1 MLKHTASLPNYKLSK
16 EMHTMPVFFSRPRWG
31 SILAVLFLLGGVVF
45 AQKPRSQEQDEDF
58 ARSVKEWT
66 TRPEFIS
73 PLVDHLPRVPGI
85 PSPKDV
91 LGHHIGA
98 PGKLTYHAEAVAYYR
113 ALAAKTPRVKVLTI
127 GTTDEG
133 RECVVVAVSSEESIG
148 NIDQYRGYLAQLADP
163 RRLTDEQARE
173 VIAKAK
179 PIYHLMGGLHSGET
193 GPPEM
198 LMELAYR
205 LAVEDSPVINQIRE
219 NVIVTITPVAEPDG
233 RDRYVDWYY
242 RHKIDE
248 KGEDE
253 SYGGPP
259 YWGKYIFHDNNRDI
273 NYSQM
278 TMRTLLDWYLQWHPP
293 IMHELHESVPF
304 MYTFSG
310 QAPQNPTLDPI
321 LYGELPWFSN
331 FEMTQMIKYGM
342 PGVWTHAFVDMWSP
356 GYLGFMS
363 SNHNGMLRMYET
375 FGNGGANTMKRKV
388 DSGEATGGGRIS
400 PTSREWYRPLPPYKE
415 VVWSMRNNTNYMQTG
430 VLSALQLTS
439 SFPKVILENFYR
451 KSRNSIESGKKEA
464 PFGYVMPAGQRDM
477 TRVAR
482 LVNLLR
488 MQGIEIGRSAAEI
501 RVKEGSFP
509 AGSLVIKRDQPYG
522 RLAKILLE
530 KQEFPDPNLRTYD
543 DTGWTMGL
551 MSHTEVKEIADKSIL
566 DISAQPVDALDI
578 KGTVA
583 GGKSTAY
590 AIAHYG
596 SSNMIVLRYRLK
608 DLRVQCVEQP
618 FNDGATEFPAGSF
631 IVRASQS
638 GQDVHER
645 IRTAVEP
652 LGLTAV
658 ALAKVPDVPQ
668 HELDLPRLAV
678 YSTWGNTQEVGWVRY
693 ALDKFEVPF
702 DLIYKERV
710 KKGDLRGAYDVIVV
724 PNQGRSGKGLVYDIE
739 PKSKPIAYTRT
750 DRFKNLGVY
759 GESEDI
765 SGGMGIAGV
774 AEFEKFINAGGL
786 VVTLGSASF
795 FPAEFGLT
803 RTVDAGRTSP
813 QFYGPGPIVEAEI
826 LQAAH
831 PLFYGYSQKTV
842 PVRYANGPLL
852 RVPERDRESQVLM
865 QFSGGD
871 KSVLSGLMKGA
882 NEIRN
887 RPAIVDVP
895 VGGGRV
901 LLFSTN
907 PCYRWQNFGEFNM
920 LFNALLNFND
930 IKTLHKK
937 SDHAAAGQDK

>member
-1 MLKHTASLPNYKLSK
+1 MYALLFRLRWLSAL
-16 EMHTMPVFFSRPRWG
+16 TVIILLSSVG
-31 SILAVLFLLGGVVF
+31 SG
-45 AQKPRSQEQDEDF
+45 QQPKTQQQDEDF

-66 TRPEFIS
+66 TKPEFTS
-73 PLVDHLPRVPGI
+73 PLVDHLPKAPGV

-98 PGKLTYHAEAVAYYR
+98 PGKLTYHADAVAYYR
-113 ALAAKTPRVKVLTI
+113 ALAAKTSRVRVYSV

-133 RECVVVAVSSEESIG
+133 RECVVVAVGSDESMK

-163 RRLTDEQARE
+163 RKITDEQARE
-173 VIAKAK
+173 IITKAK
-179 PIYHLMGGLHSGET
+179 PIYHVMGGLHSAET
-193 GPPEM
+193 GPTEM

-205 LAVEDSPVINQIRE
+205 LATEDSPVINQIRD

-242 RHKIDE
+242 RYKIDE
-248 KGEDE
+248 KTEED
-253 SYGGPP
+253 SLGGPP

-273 NYSQM
+273 NYSQV

-375 FGNGGANTMKRKV
+375 FGNAGANTMKRKV
-388 DSGEATGGGRIS
+388 DSGEATGGGRVS

-415 VVWSMRNNTNYMQTG
+415 VVWSMRNNTNYMETG
-430 VLSALQLTS
+430 VLSALQLTA

-451 KSRNSIESGKKEA
+451 KSRNSIASGKREA
-464 PFGYVMPAGQRDM
+464 PFGYVIPGGQRDM
-477 TRVAR
+477 TRVAAI
-482 LVNLLR
+482 VNLLR
-488 MQGIEIGRSAAEI
+488 IQGIEVGRATAEI
-501 RVKEGSFP
+501 KVKEGTFA

-530 KQEFPDPNLRTYD
+530 KQDFPDQNLRTYD

-551 MSHTEVKEIADKSIL
+551 MHHAEVKEIADKSIL
-566 DISAQPVDALDI
+566 DVAVQAVDNLDL
-578 KGTVA
+578 KGTVVGSSA
-583 GGKSTAY
+583 SVAY

-596 SSNMIVLRYRLK
+596 SNNMITLRYRLK
-608 DLRVQCVEQP
+608 DLKVQAVEQS
-618 FNDGATEFPAGSF
+618 FKEGGLEFPAGSF
-631 IVRASQS
+631 IVPANQA
-638 GQDVHER
+638 GKNVHTLVKSAIEQ
-645 IRTAVEP
+645 
-652 LGLTAV
+652 LGLTAA
-658 ALAKVPDVPQ
+658 ALSKTPDVPM

-702 DLIYKERV
+702 DLIFKERV
-710 KKGDLRGAYDVIVV
+710 KKGDLRASYDVIVV
-724 PNQGRSGKGLVYDIE
+724 PNQGRGGKGLVYDIE
-739 PKSKPIAYTRT
+739 PRSKPIAYTKT
-750 DRFKNLGVY
+750 ERFKSLGMY

-765 SGGMGIAGV
+765 TGGVGIAGV

-786 VVTLGSASF
+786 LVTLGSASF
-795 FPAEFGLT
+795 FPPEFGLT
-803 RTVDAGRTSP
+803 RTIDAGRTSA

-826 LQAAH
+826 LQSTH
-831 PLFYGYSQKTV
+831 PIFYGYSQKTV

-852 RVPERDRESQVLM
+852 QVPDRDRGSQVLM
-865 QFSGGD
+865 RFPGGD
-871 KSVLSGLMKGA
+871 RSVLSGLMKGA
-882 NEIRN
+882 AEIRN

-895 VGGGRV
+895 VGRGRV

-920 LFNALLNFND
+920 LFNAVLNFND
-930 IKTLHKK
+930 FKTMQKK
-937 SDHAAAGQDK
+937 SDQPADTQDK